1 MSSGRTKRV
10 RKFFRAVAA
19 AALVVVT
26 GFAIAGIM
34 ACGKAT
40 ELPTQ
45 PTKPNNGGGTGTG
58 VNPLADAIPANEII
72 WDGQRNPS
80 GWKVIDTSFKITEIN
95 PKMPDPT
102 ICWSWNLPPNWPNRN
117 GKSVGNNWIIVKI
130 DGAWHATPWEH
141 VKATNSICRTTE
153 ARNGQP
159 PFVQGYGPI
168 AAKWYPH
175 SGEEVGFMNSTI
187 ARGDRDP
194 GTPDERTPI
203 VLTKW
208 P

>member
-1 MSSGRTKRV
+1 MRRAKH
-10 RKFFRAVAA
+10 FRAAAA
-19 AALVVVT
+19 AALCLVT
-26 GFAIAGIM
+26 ALGIGGIL
-34 ACGKAT
+34 ACGKVT

-45 PTKPNNGGGTGTG
+45 PTNPKPAPTTNA
-58 VNPLADAIPANEII
+58 LADAIPANEII

-80 GWKVIDTSFKITEIN
+80 GWKITDIN

-102 ICWSWNLPPNWPNRN
+102 ICWSWNLPSNWPNRN

-159 PFVQGYGPI
+159 PFIQGYGPI
-168 AAKWYPH
+168 AQKWYPH

-203 VLTKW
+203 VIKTW